1 MVSNML
7 LTDNE
12 VISYVLQGK
21 KSMFE
26 LVVRK
31 YNPYLYK
38 IGRSY
43 NYNHDDTE
51 DLMQDTYIDA
61 FKHLAQFEQRS
72 DFKTWII
79 RIMLNNCYRKNK
91 KSSYKNEIMKDINEN
106 SKPLFHNYD
115 HDTGSMVHNAELKI
129 ILEDVLK
136 QLPEDYR
143 MVFALREITGLSVA
157 ETADSLHISQANVKV
172 RLNRA
177 KNMLRELI
185 EKSYKPTEL
194 FEYNDAFCNP
204 MTDKVMKIIE
214 NL

>member
-1 MVSNML
+1 
-7 LTDNE
+7 
-12 VISYVLQGK
+12 
-21 KSMFE
+21 
-26 LVVRK
+26 
-31 YNPYLYK
+31 
-38 IGRSY
+38 
-43 NYNHDDTE
+43 
-51 DLMQDTYIDA
+51 
-61 FKHLAQFEQRS
+61 
-72 DFKTWII
+72 
-79 RIMLNNCYRKNK
+79 
-91 KSSYKNEIMKDINEN
+91 
-106 SKPLFHNYD
+106 
-115 HDTGSMVHNAELKI
+115 

-177 KNMLRELI
+177 KIMLRELI